1 MLGTLL
7 LSTGMGFLFHSAGF
21 SESNIITVYIL
32 GVLLTAVWTSGYFYG
47 ALASFLSVAA
57 FNFFFTEPRFSFQ
70 TDDSSYPVTFL
81 IMLFSSIMAN
91 SLATRVKEQARL
103 AVEKSY
109 YTELLL
115 ESSQKLQQSQT
126 ELDCLRMTAEQLSR
140 LFDRPVLYALSRGD
154 AELSFRAEPP
164 EASPLLSQ
172 LGLEELG
179 VAKWVQKN
187 NRHAGATT
195 HTLPDSKW
203 LFLSVRGTRGVMGIV
218 GVPIAGYRI
227 PDAFE
232 KNLMIAILSQ
242 CGLSQERIR
251 LQDAHASAALPS

>member
-1 MLGTLL
+1 
-7 LSTGMGFLFHSAGF
+7 
-21 SESNIITVYIL
+21 
-32 GVLLTAVWTSGYFYG
+32 
-47 ALASFLSVAA
+47 
-57 FNFFFTEPRFSFQ
+57 
-70 TDDSSYPVTFL
+70 
-81 IMLFSSIMAN
+81 
-91 SLATRVKEQARL
+91 
-103 AVEKSY
+103 
-109 YTELLL
+109 
-115 ESSQKLQQSQT
+115 
-126 ELDCLRMTAEQLSR
+126 MTAEQLSR

-218 GVPIAGYRI
+218 GVPIAGSRI
-227 PDAFE
+227 PDACE

-251 LQDAHASAALPS
+251 LQDAHASAAPPS